1 MEIVEILLLHLGGS
15 VLGAWITYE
24 VLSKKHRR
32 ELWKVQMKLLQ
43 AKRERDLETVNRI
56 REEYSHEKSK

>member
-1 MEIVEILLLHLGGS
+1 M
-15 VLGAWITYE
+15 LGAWITYE